1 MKVYLIHGVPETLY
15 GNNKQY
21 GTLKAG
27 AQQKTTN
34 ISGTFLLFLR
44 AAGSKGGNSKFSVC
58 SLERKRKKGKKE
70 ILCFL
75 CLIGMYV
82 QSTFSFQVFCNLS
95 TKGP

>member
-1 MKVYLIHGVPETLY
+1 MQVYLIHGVPETLY

-34 ISGTFLLFLR
+34 ISWTFLLFLR

-58 SLERKRKKGKKE
+58 GLERKRKKRKE
-70 ILCFL
+70 KNPLLPLFDRYVCTVYFFL
-75 CLIGMYV
+75 SGL
-82 QSTFSFQVFCNLS
+82 L
-95 TKGP
+95 